1 MSDLNLPVLPPRE
14 ERRRRSDRRSSDP
27 AKRDR
32 RRARSSTWTGPERR
46 RGPRRVFDRRR
57 QNVLRALLAT
67 LLCMF
72 CLAAPPDLQA
82 DSESGCLKPGVTI
95 EFYGRAREAK
105 ELSLALCDGAPNL
118 AVLDEFSVH
127 VRPRGARI
135 PRPGAT
141 LRRNE
146 QEGFVGRDIRRFDPR
161 VLSRLQEVAE
171 RWPDKRIIVVSA
183 YRPGAR
189 VGSRHHH
196 AQAIDIRVEG
206 VHRAEVAEFARAL
219 PETGVGFYPASTF
232 THIDVRIRPSFWV
245 DESEP
250 GQRSRYV
257 SNDEEDAFFA
267 AALAAL
273 PSRIAA
279 AAAEAPASVLPVL
292 VAEPAPAQPSV
303 ARTAGTA
310 SPVLRDVQRAVRDG
324 LRGAFVVSP
333 AATSPANIRVA
344 VSTNAATS
352 TATSDATGAAPRDD
366 AATAPATSASP
377 TPSTARPPAPTTQTP
392 QGQTTQIRPSEPINW
407 DAPW

>member
-1 MSDLNLPVLPPRE
+1 
-14 ERRRRSDRRSSDP
+14 
-27 AKRDR
+27 
-32 RRARSSTWTGPERR
+32 
-46 RGPRRVFDRRR
+46 
-57 QNVLRALLAT
+57 
-67 LLCMF
+67 MF

-82 DSESGCLKPGVTI
+82 DNSDPACLKPAVML
-95 EFYGRAREAK
+95 EFYGRAREAQ
-105 ELSLALCDGAPNL
+105 EMSLARCDGSPNL

-135 PRPGAT
+135 PGPGAT
-141 LRRNE
+141 LRRSE
-146 QEGFVGRDIRRFDPR
+146 AEGFVGRDIRRFDPR

-219 PETGVGFYPASTF
+219 PETGVGFYPSSTF
-232 THIDVRIRPSFWV
+232 THIDVRVRPSFWV
-245 DESEP
+245 DSSEP

-257 SNDEEDAFFA
+257 PGDEEDAFFA

-279 AAAEAPASVLPVL
+279 AAAAVTTTTTALPVL
-292 VAEPAPAQPSV
+292 VADPEAQP
-303 ARTAGTA
+303 ATA
-310 SPVLRDVQRAVRDG
+310 STASRADGPSLRRDVQRAVREG

-333 AATSPANIRVA
+333 PSEARTTPTRVA
-344 VSTNAATS
+344 VSANTGSANAVPANPGIARSAPAAPSEPSQAATPS
-352 TATSDATGAAPRDD
+352 PT
-366 AATAPATSASP
+366 TAPSQTTRPSEMNAPSP
-377 TPSTARPPAPTTQTP
+377 TQTP
-392 QGQTTQIRPSEPINW
+392 RPDEPINW

>member
-1 MSDLNLPVLPPRE
+1 
-14 ERRRRSDRRSSDP
+14 
-27 AKRDR
+27 
-32 RRARSSTWTGPERR
+32 
-46 RGPRRVFDRRR
+46 
-57 QNVLRALLAT
+57 
-67 LLCMF
+67 MF

-82 DSESGCLKPGVTI
+82 DNSEPGCLKPAVML

-105 ELSLALCDGAPNL
+105 ELSLALCDGTPNL

-135 PRPGAT
+135 PRPGDT

-161 VLSRLQEVAE
+161 VLSRLQEVTE

-219 PETGVGFYPASTF
+219 PQTGVGFYPASTF

-257 SNDEEDAFFA
+257 PGDEEDAFFA

-279 AAAEAPASVLPVL
+279 AAAAAPASALPVL
-292 VAEPAPAQPSV
+292 VEEPPAEPSV
-303 ARTAGTA
+303 ARRAQRT
-310 SPVLRDVQRAVRDG
+310 SPVLSGVQRAVREG

-333 AATSPANIRVA
+333 PSQSSSNMRVA
-344 VSTNAATS
+344 SAPPPS
-352 TATSDATGAAPRDD
+352 PPPRD
-366 AATAPATSASP
+366 ARPAGELPASP
-377 TPSTARPPAPTTQTP
+377 ESMRELPSSPGTVASQRADPSRAR
-392 QGQTTQIRPSEPINW
+392 EPINW
-407 DAPW
+407 EAPW